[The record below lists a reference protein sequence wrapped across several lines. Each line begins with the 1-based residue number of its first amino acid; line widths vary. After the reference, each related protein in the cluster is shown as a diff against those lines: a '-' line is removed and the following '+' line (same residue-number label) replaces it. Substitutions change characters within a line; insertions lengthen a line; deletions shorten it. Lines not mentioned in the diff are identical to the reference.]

1 MKKLFINII
10 VLTCFFFADF
20 SIAAT
25 PIPKISKNSRK
36 ASIIADMHDGRI
48 LYSSN
53 DKEVRYPASLVKMMT
68 LYLVFKEIDEGRLSL
83 DKKLLISKK
92 AAAMPRTNLNLKPG
106 GYIPVRKA
114 ILGLIVHSSNDTAV
128 VLAEAIAGT
137 EAKFVEMMN
146 RQAKKLKMKNTTYRN
161 ASGWPN
167 KAQKSTARDLAKLAI
182 ALKKDFP
189 QFFSWFSVT
198 SFTFNGKTY
207 KSHNNVLKNY
217 KGATGLKTGFI
228 NASGFNIATT
238 AQKEGKHL
246 VGIVMGGNTAKER
259 DTLMTSLLDNAFSKS
274 GIKDSSKN
282 KIKKEKQKNKT
293 KKQKN
298 TSKTKVKNKVDKNNA
313 QKKVK
318 TTVNLKDKKKKNQI
332 KTKVKEKKK
341 KNQTKA
347 KVKEKKSK

>member
-1 MKKLFINII
+1 MKKHFINI
-10 VLTCFFFADF
+10 VALTCFFFANY
-20 SIAAT
+20 SLAAT
-25 PIPKISKNSRK
+25 SIPKNSRE
-36 ASIIADMHDGRI
+36 ASIIADIDDGKI

-53 DKEVRYPASLVKMMT
+53 DNEFRYPASLVKMMT
-68 LYLVFKEIDEGRLSL
+68 LYLVFKEIDQGRLSL

-92 AAAMPRTNLNLKPG
+92 AASMPRTNLDLKPG
-106 GYIPVRKA
+106 GFIPVRKA

-128 VLAEAIAGT
+128 VLAEAIAGS

-146 RQAKKLKMKNTTYRN
+146 KQAKKLKMKNTTYRN
-161 ASGWPN
+161 ASGLPN
-167 KAQKSTARDLAKLAI
+167 KEQKTTARDLAKLAI

-189 QFFSWFSVT
+189 HFFPWFSVT

-238 AQKEGKHL
+238 AEKEGKHL

-259 DTLMTSLLDNAFSKS
+259 DKLMTSLLDDGFSKS
-274 GIKDSSKN
+274 GIKIPPSD
-282 KIKKEKQKNKT
+282 KT
-293 KKQKN
+293 KMEKPKKQIN
-298 TSKTKVKNKVDKNNA
+298 ASKTKVKNKADKNKA
-313 QKKVK
+313 KKKVGI
-318 TTVNLKDKKKKNQI
+318 NAILKNKN
-332 KTKVKEKKK
+332 K

-347 KVKEKKSK
+347 KVKEKKPK